1 MARQQFIR
9 KNFLRIVIVPIALAA
24 TLLHAA
30 DTTSELLVR
39 VPPSA
44 NAVAVVDVEGL
55 FKSKL
60 GTSEGWSRRY
70 VTDYANGMVPFPPSV
85 QTAVLAAKIDT
96 DSISAD
102 WELGLVRLKSPF
114 AMEQAIENRQKQ
126 RVTEVGVN
134 YDGKTQPK
142 DEFQWVHGDSL

>member
-1 MARQQFIR
+1 MARQRFAHRI
-9 KNFLRIVIVPIALAA
+9 FLQILIVQLSFASALSY
-24 TLLHAA
+24 AA
-30 DTTSELLVR
+30 DPANELLLR

-85 QTAVLAAKIDT
+85 QTAVPSGQDRHRF
-96 DSISAD
+96 D
-102 WELGLVRLKSPF
+102 
-114 AMEQAIENRQKQ
+114 
-126 RVTEVGVN
+126 
-134 YDGKTQPK
+134 
-142 DEFQWVHGDSL
+142 